1 MSARAVPT
9 PGIPSLDHAA
19 LLLDFDGTLVDIAAT
34 PGAVVIEPGLVDV
47 LAVLRRRLGD
57 ALAIVTGRPLG
68 QLDALLPGSP
78 YAVAGEHGGA
88 LRRHPGAR
96 IEHPSMP
103 ALPTGWLAEAAGLV
117 HAHPGALV
125 EPKSHGLVLHYRAAP
140 DAGPALYE
148 AATALVSRSPGSFVV
163 SPAKMAW
170 EIRPAGVDKGT
181 AVEALMAEPPFAG
194 RLPVFVGDD
203 VTDLDGIAAA
213 IRLGGVGLM
222 VPDAFIDPAGVRRWL
237 ASLAA

>member
-1 MSARAVPT
+1 MSAARPSAPE
-9 PGIPSLDHAA
+9 IPSLDRAA

-34 PGAVVIEPGLVDV
+34 PGAVLIEPGLVDV
-47 LAVLRRRLGD
+47 LTALRRKLGD

-68 QLDALLPGSP
+68 QLDALLPHVP

-88 LRRHPGAR
+88 LRRHPGGR
-96 IEHPSMP
+96 IEHPDRP
-103 ALPTGWLAEAAGLV
+103 PLPTGWLAEAAGLV
-117 HAHPGALV
+117 EAHPGALV
-125 EPKSHGLVLHYRAAP
+125 EPKSHGLVLHYRAIP
-140 DAGPALYE
+140 EAGPVLYE
-148 AATALVSRSPGSFVV
+148 AAVALVSRYPGSFVV

-181 AVEALMAEPPFAG
+181 AVEALMAEPPFTG
-194 RLPVFVGDD
+194 RVPVFVGDD

-222 VPDAFIDPAGVRRWL
+222 VPDTFTDPAGVRRWL
-237 ASLAA
+237 AALAE